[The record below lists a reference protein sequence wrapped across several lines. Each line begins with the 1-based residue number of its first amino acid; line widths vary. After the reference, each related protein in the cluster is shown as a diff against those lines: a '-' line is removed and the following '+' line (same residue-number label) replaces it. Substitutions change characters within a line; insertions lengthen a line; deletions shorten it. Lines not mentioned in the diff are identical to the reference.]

1 MNGAKNVDIHIAVK
15 KDARSN
21 LNAESESSQ
30 LEIREIGEK
39 TLERET
45 CRGEGTLV
53 NITSITT
60 SKQTY
65 FNCRCSTITR
75 LLMETVTQ
83 REGEECKKQTIK
95 TFYFSSSNGTY

>member
-1 MNGAKNVDIHIAVK
+1 MNGAKNVDIYIAVK
-15 KDARSN
+15 KDARRN

-53 NITSITT
+53 NIYIHYNFQQATKRIL
-60 SKQTY
+60 
-65 FNCRCSTITR
+65 IADA
-75 LLMETVTQ
+75 LLS
-83 REGEECKKQTIK
+83 RG
-95 TFYFSSSNGTY
+95 F

>member
-53 NITSITT
+53 NNYIHYNFQQATKRIL
-60 SKQTY
+60 
-65 FNCRCSTITR
+65 IADA
-75 LLMETVTQ
+75 LLS
-83 REGEECKKQTIK
+83 RG
-95 TFYFSSSNGTY
+95 F

>member
-1 MNGAKNVDIHIAVK
+1 MNGAKNVDIHKAVE

-21 LNAESESSQ
+21 LNAGSESSQ

-53 NITSITT
+53 NITSITIFN
-60 SKQTY
+60 KQPNVFQSGAVRTEIK
-65 FNCRCSTITR
+65 SS
-75 LLMETVTQ
+75 LTVL
-83 REGEECKKQTIK
+83 KVP
-95 TFYFSSSNGTY
+95 

>member
-53 NITSITT
+53 NITSITLFNKQPNVFQLPMLYYHEAFDGDCY
-60 SKQTY
+60 SKG
-65 FNCRCSTITR
+65 RGG
-75 LLMETVTQ
+75 M
-83 REGEECKKQTIK
+83 
-95 TFYFSSSNGTY
+95 